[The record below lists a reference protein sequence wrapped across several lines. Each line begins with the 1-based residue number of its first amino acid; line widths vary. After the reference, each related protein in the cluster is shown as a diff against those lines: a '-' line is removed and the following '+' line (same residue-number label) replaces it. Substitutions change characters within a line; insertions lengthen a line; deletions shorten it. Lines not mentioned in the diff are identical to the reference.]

1 MVYFLMMK
9 IKAGTQREDGLV
21 FYSMQRGKEK
31 WITKEKFEYYRN
43 LQTQWRLKNKEKAN
57 ELVRNWVRLNPQ
69 KAKESML
76 NWKKNNPD
84 KVKAIKKKRQEK
96 IKAQNADKIK
106 ARQEKWRL
114 AKEEKLALKQKR
126 LEERL
131 AKKAEKEMLKALK
144 PKRVLLTP
152 EEKKA
157 RRVASR
163 KKYYENNP
171 EAKKKRDDRRKT
183 WLKTPEQ
190 KIKRKEWL
198 KRYYKKYPEKLIERR
213 RRAAKRPSRKKYKV
227 RREAQRRKNNPL
239 YAFKHKIRSTINKCL
254 TRCGYTK
261 RSKSL
266 DILGC
271 SWDEFYK
278 YIESK
283 FSDGM
288 NWNNRGMHG
297 WHIDHIIPL
306 AVAKTEEEIMRLNH
320 YTNLQPLWGKEN
332 MNKKD
337 VLPDG
342 REARNVNFSDIEH
355 LLKKPYLDDGIA
367 SSITISQ

>member
-1 MVYFLMMK
+1 MK

-21 FYSMQRGKEK
+21 FYSIQRGKEK
-31 WITKEKFEYYRN
+31 WITKDKFDYYRN
-43 LQTQWRLKNKEKAN
+43 LQTQWRLKNKERAN
-57 ELVRNWVRLNPQ
+57 ELVRNWNRLNRE
-69 KAKESML
+69 KAKESGL
-76 NWKKNNPD
+76 NWRKNNPD
-84 KVKAIKKKRQEK
+84 KIKAIEKRRQEK
-96 IKAQNADKIK
+96 IKSQNVDKIK
-106 ARQEKWRL
+106 SRQEKWRL
-114 AKEEKLALKQKR
+114 AREEKLALKQKR

-131 AKKAEKEMLKALK
+131 VKKAEKEMLKALK

-152 EEKKA
+152 EEKRLRKLEIN
-157 RRVASR
+157 
-163 KKYYENNP
+163 KKYFQNNP
-171 EAKKKRDDRRKT
+171 EAKEKRNARRRE
-183 WLKTPEQ
+183 WMKTPEQ
-190 KIKRKEWL
+190 KMRKKEWA
-198 KRYYKKYPEKLIERR
+198 KRYYKKYPEKLREKRR
-213 RRAAKRPSRKKYKV
+213 NKKKTPAAKKRKVIQIARK
-227 RREAQRRKNNPL
+227 RKNNPL
-239 YAFKHKIRSTINKCL
+239 FAFKDRIRNTINKCL

-283 FSDGM
+283 FAEGM
-288 NWNNRGMHG
+288 NWNNRGMDG

-337 VLPDG
+337 LLPDG
-342 REARNVNFSDIEH
+342 REARNVTFVDIEH
-355 LLKKPYLDDGIA
+355 LLKQNSTLDCRK
-367 SSITISQ
+367 